1 MSLEQ
6 SIKDAFKGVNYPGY
20 SRDIMSFGLVKNL
33 AVSNGSASIE
43 LELTSHNPEVA
54 AQLKASVEAAATS
67 VDGIDRAMVQIKMP
81 PAGQAPAAAG
91 AQPNRMPG
99 INKVFAVASG
109 KGGVGKSTC
118 AVNLACA
125 LAQEGGEIG
134 LLDCD
139 IYGPSVPL
147 MMGVNERPMVSP
159 EDKLVPLMNHGVKL
173 MSMGFL
179 LDGDQPVIW
188 RGPMIM
194 KTIQQFV
201 MQVDWGTL
209 DFLLVDLP
217 PGTGDAQLSLC
228 QTVPL
233 DGGLIVTTPQEASLG
248 VVRKGIA
255 MFEKVNVPILG
266 IVENMSYF
274 TAPGGERVEIF
285 GHGGGA
291 SEAEGPDRR
300 EGGGAGGEVTSS
312 SGDSRGSRGLPE
324 ELLKEI
330 EVMYGFDKPAHERF
344 LKMLGDYA
352 TFDFG
357 ESFFR
362 DRSVI
367 ELILDKMPVSISL
380 GLWSTLIIYLV
391 SIPLG
396 IRKAVTDGSRF
407 DVWTSSAIVVG
418 YAIPGFL
425 FAIGLA
431 AGMRLKTG
439 ARLVPDRTW
448 ARRTA
453 LVLLLLT
460 VTWMKI
466 GVVQDAGRAGL
477 AFLRDSGFPFYIT
490 NFDKTFLA
498 APRLLH
504 FLGLV
509 PMFIRSP
516 ISYLRLH

>member
-1 MSLEQ
+1 MSLENLIEEALKSVQ
-6 SIKDAFKGVNYPGY
+6 YPGY
-20 SRDIMSFGLVKNL
+20 SRDIVSFGLVKNI
-33 AVSNGSASIE
+33 AAANGSASIA
-43 LELTSHNPEVA
+43 LELTTHNPDIA
-54 AQLKASVEAAATS
+54 AQLKAAVEAAAAT
-67 VDGIDRAMVQIKMP
+67 VDGIERAMVQIKMP

-99 INKVFAVASG
+99 IDKVVAVASG

-125 LAQEGGEIG
+125 LAQDGGEIG

-147 MMGVNERPMVSP
+147 MMGVNERPMVS
-159 EDKLVPLMNHGVKL
+159 EEEKLVPLLNHGVKL

-233 DGGLIVTTPQEASLG
+233 DGGVIVTTPQEASLG

-291 SEAEGPDRR
+291 EEATRQGTAFLGEVPIFTEIR
-300 EGGGAGGEVTSS
+300 EGG
-312 SGDSRGSRGLPE
+312 
-324 ELLKEI
+324 
-330 EVMYGFDKPAHERF
+330 
-344 LKMLGDYA
+344 
-352 TFDFG
+352 
-357 ESFFR
+357 
-362 DRSVI
+362 
-367 ELILDKMPVSISL
+367 
-380 GLWSTLIIYLV
+380 
-391 SIPLG
+391 
-396 IRKAVTDGSRF
+396 
-407 DVWTSSAIVVG
+407 
-418 YAIPGFL
+418 
-425 FAIGLA
+425 
-431 AGMRLKTG
+431 
-439 ARLVPDRTW
+439 
-448 ARRTA
+448 
-453 LVLLLLT
+453 
-460 VTWMKI
+460 
-466 GVVQDAGRAGL
+466 
-477 AFLRDSGFPFYIT
+477 DSGVPVVVKNPEGTPAQAFGAV
-490 NFDKTFLA
+490 A
-498 APRLLH
+498 AA
-504 FLGLV
+504 
-509 PMFIRSP
+509 
-516 ISYLRLH
+516 LRAVLD